1 MPDRARLSL
10 LTKVHMAKLQSLRIE
25 RFKRVEDAGFDL
37 QELNVLV
44 GGNNAGKSSLIQ
56 GLHFAIGLLQT
67 ISLAQKWSADM
78 TKPISTS
85 ISPNELIY
93 CPSDDVYA
101 LGPGG
106 KLLEKKEK
114 ATAFHLTFDNGDACQ
129 IEVRKGRNQNILV
142 SVDNPAV
149 AVSLASLEQPFSIFS
164 PGLAGIAK
172 RETYIADGV
181 LLRALAR
188 GDANLVLRN
197 ILYRLWET
205 EEWDMFMEDLHDIF
219 PDLELAIEFDHNTD
233 ENIAVRAR
241 PSGVW
246 VPLEIAGTGIL
257 QATQILSYIHQY
269 KPSLV
274 VLDEPDS
281 HLHPNNQRLLCALL
295 RRVAEERGTQVLL
308 TTHSRHVVDAFASS
322 SAFLWVRNG
331 NVETASADDE
341 IGVLMELGALDIKER
356 AGQPGTKAVVLTED
370 EITKSLENI
379 LASSGFDLAKTAVLP
394 YYGVTNI
401 KQLRPLVKLVQ
412 SVNPSAKVIIHRD
425 RDFLESGEV
434 ELWKKEVRAL
444 KCEPFVTK
452 GRDIEA
458 YFLDAQYLIEANPN
472 LTSASLKIARDGV
485 LAAAKPQLVADFV
498 NSRIDFLRKSGK
510 PINNGMLAVAANTA
524 IHNDAASFCGKAVL
538 RALRLAVQQN
548 HAQNLIT
555 SKPSELLKDN
565 ELAAVAKKA
574 FGVVA
579 G

>member
-1 MPDRARLSL
+1 MAR
-10 LTKVHMAKLQSLRIE
+10 LQSLRIE
-25 RFKRVEDAGFDL
+25 RFKRVEDAAFDL
-37 QELNVLV
+37 QILNVLV

-56 GLHFAIGLLQT
+56 GLHFAVGLLQT
-67 ISLAQKWSADM
+67 IGLIKDWP
-78 TKPISTS
+78 TNLEKRFSTS
-85 ISPNELIY
+85 LNPNELIY
-93 CPSDDVYA
+93 CPSEDVYA

-106 KLLEKKEK
+106 KLLEAKEK
-114 ATAFHLTFDNGDACQ
+114 ATTFHLTFDNGDACQ

-142 SVDNPAV
+142 SVDHPSV
-149 AVSLASLEQPFSIFS
+149 ALALASLEKPFSIFS

-172 RETYIADGV
+172 REPYIADGV

-197 ILYRLWET
+197 ILLRLWNT
-205 EEWDMFMEDLHDIF
+205 PEWTTFMEDLNDIF
-219 PDLELAIEFDHNTD
+219 PDLELRIEFNINTD
-233 ENIAVRAR
+233 ENISVMAR

-246 VPLEIAGTGIL
+246 VPLEIAGTGVL
-257 QATQILSYIHQY
+257 QATQILSYIHKY

-331 NVETASADDE
+331 DVETATADDE

-379 LASSGFDLAKTAVLP
+379 LVSSGFDLAKTAVLP

-412 SVNPSAKVIIHRD
+412 SVNPAAKVIIHRD
-425 RDFLESGEV
+425 RDFLEPAEV
-434 ELWKKEVRAL
+434 DSWKSEVRSL

-458 YFLDAQYLIEANPN
+458 YFLDEEFLIEANPN
-472 LTSASLKIARDGV
+472 LPPNDLQVARQNV
-485 LAAAKPQLVADFV
+485 FLSAKPQLVADFV
-498 NSRIDFLRKSGK
+498 NSRIDHLRKNGK
-510 PINNGMLAVAANTA
+510 PVNNGQIAVAA
-524 IHNDAASFCGKAVL
+524 HAAVNGDPAAYSGKTVL
-538 RALRLAVQQN
+538 RALRLAVQQD
-548 HAQNLIT
+548 HAQNLVT
-555 SKPSELLKDN
+555 SKSSALLKDP

-574 FGVVA
+574 FGNVGA
-579 G
+579 A